1 MASERDRDVTDASS
15 LTYSSNTSGDD
26 EIDSTLANTTH
37 EVRKSPD
44 DHGAHIAMVDKQQ
57 T

>member
-15 LTYSSNTSGDD
+15 LTYPSNTSGDD

-37 EVRKSPD
+37 GVRKSPD
-44 DHGAHIAMVDKQQ
+44 DHGAHIGSVDNQQ
-57 T
+57 A